1 MRDYDFVVIGSGIAG
16 LTFALKAAKHGSV
29 AVVTKRKGS
38 DTNTARAQG
47 GIACVTSDEDSFELH
62 VRDTLEAGAGL
73 CDEAVVRTIVT
84 EGPDRIRELMALG
97 LQFDE
102 REVSGHRELDLGK
115 EGGHS
120 KRRVLHVRDVLEA
133 GAGLCDEAVVRT
145 IVTEGPD
152 RIRELMAL
160 GLQFDEREVSGHR
173 ELDLGKEGGHSKRRV
188 LHVRD
193 VTGKEVEETL
203 LRELDRQS
211 RVELLENHM
220 AVDLITAAKL
230 GFATEDRCLGAYV
243 LDETAGKV
251 ETIRADRI
259 VLATGGCGKVYLYT
273 TNPDIATGDGVAMA
287 WRAGVEIANMEFIQ
301 FHPTCL
307 FHPQAKSF
315 LISEAV
321 RGEGGIL
328 RNDRGEDFMKRY
340 DARGSLAPRDIV
352 ARAIDSEMKRSGA
365 KCAFLDI
372 THRSPEFLRE
382 RFPHIYQTCLRFGI
396 DMSKQPIPVVPA
408 AHYQCGGIKTDVNG
422 ATSLSGLYTI
432 GEVAC
437 TGLHGANRLASN
449 SLLEGLVMAHRAAAT
464 AVHVESTSK
473 RKIPLPEWKSG
484 NVQDVDEMVVIY
496 HNWDEIRRLMW
507 DYVGIVR
514 TDKRLQRASARL
526 RNLQREI
533 REFYWNFKVSVDL
546 LELRNLA
553 TVAALIVD
561 SALSRKES
569 RGLHYTLD
577 YPQADDREFRQD
589 TLVRRN

>member
-1 MRDYDFVVIGSGIAG
+1 MKEYDFVVIGSGIAG
-16 LTFALKAAKHGSV
+16 LSFALKVAKHGSV
-29 AVVTKRKGS
+29 AVITKRKRADS
-38 DTNTARAQG
+38 NTAWAQG
-47 GIACVTSDEDSFELH
+47 GVACVTSDEDSFGLH

-73 CDEAVVRTIVT
+73 CDEATVRTIVT
-84 EGPDRIRELMALG
+84 EGPDRIRELI
-97 LQFDE
+97 E
-102 REVSGHRELDLGK
+102 
-115 EGGHS
+115 
-120 KRRVLHVRDVLEA
+120 
-133 GAGLCDEAVVRT
+133 
-145 IVTEGPD
+145 
-152 RIRELMAL
+152 L

-193 VTGKEVEETL
+193 VTGKEIESTL
-203 LRELDRQS
+203 LGELGRQS
-211 RVELLENHM
+211 HVDLLENHI
-220 AVDLITAAKL
+220 AVDLITAGKL
-230 GFATEDRCLGAYV
+230 GFATEDRCLGVYV
-243 LDETAGKV
+243 LNEKTGEVA
-251 ETIRADRI
+251 TIQSDRI

-287 WRAGVEIANMEFIQ
+287 WRAGAVIANMEFIQ

-307 FHPQAKSF
+307 FHAEAKSF

-328 RNDRGEDFMKRY
+328 RNHRGEDFMKRY
-340 DARGSLAPRDIV
+340 DRRSSLAPRDIV
-352 ARAIDSEMKRSGA
+352 ARAIDAEIKRSGA
-365 KCAFLDI
+365 KCVFLDI
-372 THRSPEFLRE
+372 THKSPEFVRK
-382 RFPHIYQTCLRFGI
+382 RFPHIYETCLRFGI

-422 ATSLSGLYTI
+422 VTSLPGVYAI

-449 SLLEGLVMAHRAAAT
+449 SLLEGLVVADRAAA
-464 AVHVESTSK
+464 ASVRAQRRSK
-473 RKIPLPEWKSG
+473 QKFLLPEWESG
-484 NVQDVDEMVVIY
+484 NVHDVDELVVIY

-514 TDKRLQRASARL
+514 TGKRLQRASARL

-533 REFYWNFKVSVDL
+533 REFYWNFKISMDL

-577 YPQADDREFRQD
+577 YPEIKDRQFKRETVLSRG
-589 TLVRRN
+589 